1 MERCQSPVCAF
12 TKRFADSGV
21 APREA
26 HYRLSRWIRQPKR
39 EGNLVRFA
47 SALLF
52 LMLLTGM
59 ASSQPEIV
67 RKRLYPQFPCLPGE
81 WPCTVVP
88 QPKPPFQPLPDV
100 RRVPQPPPFPDL
112 GRRPPHEPG
121 GSRG

>member
-1 MERCQSPVCAF
+1 
-12 TKRFADSGV
+12 
-21 APREA
+21 
-26 HYRLSRWIRQPKR
+26 
-39 EGNLVRFA
+39 VRFA

-52 LMLLTGM
+52 LMLLSGM
-59 ASSQPEIV
+59 ASAQPELV

-112 GRRPPHEPG
+112 GRRPPSPAYKPSPFVPYSTLPLQPG
-121 GSRG
+121 ARAK